1 MQLKSSWSFHPL
13 FQPQCVCSSQLFHLK
28 ASDSERTEL
37 MSDCGHIHPSQMR
50 TMVGKVDVGR
60 KHISSRDQSARI
72 SEIKSSLE
80 EIIATLD
87 LKKAEIHQ
95 MLEHLTAAHK
105 AMEKACILISG
116 NEQTQQNLNIPPKR
130 KQSVTMI
137 ERSLCFHQWQAQRR
151 STTCSTSELGSRC
164 RTPARRQL

>member
-1 MQLKSSWSFHPL
+1 MYAQASRLTLKL
-13 FQPQCVCSSQLFHLK
+13 G
-28 ASDSERTEL
+28 DSERTEL
-37 MSDCGHIHPSQMR
+37 MSDGGHIHPSQMR
-50 TMVGKVDVGR
+50 TVASKVEVSR
-60 KHISSRDQSARI
+60 KHIGSRDQSARI

-87 LKKAEIHQ
+87 PKKAEIHQ

-116 NEQTQQNLNIPPKR
+116 NEQTQQNLNMSPKR
-130 KQSVTMI
+130 KQSVPMI
-137 ERSLCFHQWQAQRR
+137 ERSLCFHQWQAQQR

>member
-1 MQLKSSWSFHPL
+1 MYAQASRLTLKL
-13 FQPQCVCSSQLFHLK
+13 G
-28 ASDSERTEL
+28 DSERTEL
-37 MSDCGHIHPSQMR
+37 MSDGGHIHPSQMR
-50 TMVGKVDVGR
+50 TMASKVDVGR
-60 KHISSRDQSARI
+60 RDQSARI

-80 EIIATLD
+80 EIIATFD
-87 LKKAEIHQ
+87 PKKAEIHQ

-105 AMEKACILISG
+105 AMEKACTLIPG
-116 NEQTQQNLNIPPKR
+116 NEQTQRTLNVSPRR

-151 STTCSTSELGSRC
+151 NTTCSTSELGSRC